1 MWEVKFCIKNIR
13 CIGAIKILF
22 IMLDVFTLN
31 NHCVD
36 KLEISMVIA
45 VAIHKA
51 VVAPKAVATTAD
63 MISTPRKAATT

>member
-1 MWEVKFCIKNIR
+1 MV
-13 CIGAIKILF
+13 
-22 IMLDVFTLN
+22 DVFTLN

-51 VVAPKAVATTAD
+51 VVVPKAVATAAD
-63 MISTPRKAATT
+63 MISAPRKAATT